1 MTKPYSKIPKS
12 PAWFKKH
19 RIEQYEAVED
29 YQETQRVIVEAQ
41 IKTGK
46 KELVLIETVLRK
58 GVGSEGLNSRF
69 MYITSLHKKD
79 TQPQLAEL
87 KTYGINSFVLTA
99 EDDIDMITDEILPC
113 LKDEKVCLTIYV
125 DEGDYG
131 SEKDQLLQKFFL
143 RISEEIYAI
152 ERHSGSK
159 NKVFLRFYTAT
170 PEELTFSEYAS
181 QCCRHYYVPPASN
194 YRGAERLL
202 HNNLVVEAQPFF
214 EFDAHK
220 NIKLSQQA
228 LQMLNNWSACDKPF
242 SIVRVSGKR
251 KELPTFKQV
260 CQDIDLRLYLRDQF
274 NVKIVEVDQTHP
286 RVWGDDEGDGKPHI
300 LDYVGHEYK
309 VIYLIN
315 QTCTRSTEIKCHPL
329 IYAFHDYHSKSTAYN
344 TYVQS
349 SLRIAHYEY
358 TGEFKYGKSIL
369 WNDNPSGD
377 GVTIV
382 PINSDII
389 LYSNINCIRLH
400 AKNSSYSISYEEFRS
415 LESTRK
421 LSGRTS
427 KSVNFKPT
435 DDMLKNRTIEFLPIP
450 DNILNDALANYDPQK
465 LKQQYPVIHDW
476 LEYGQ
481 DESAVRV
488 RKEFFRS
495 YSKLARRNDIFYR
508 SLGANKAVSLA
519 KALINLTHHTA
530 MAPIFIDRHDP
541 NYKED
546 FDNLLKEHKDCLHKM
561 ALMILSD
568 EEIDARERHIK
579 TECTGKN
586 SIYQSKV
593 LQTV

>member
-1 MTKPYSKIPKS
+1 MTKRHSKIPKS
-12 PAWFKKH
+12 PLWFKKH
-19 RIEQYEAVED
+19 RAEQYEAVEN

-46 KELVLIETVLRK
+46 KELVLIETLLRQ
-58 GVGSEGLNSRF
+58 GIGSDELDSRF

-79 TQPQLAEL
+79 TQPQLTEL
-87 KTYGINSFVLTA
+87 KSYGIDSFVLTA
-99 EDDIDMITDEILPC
+99 EDDIDAISNEILPC
-113 LKDEKVCLTIYV
+113 LEDDKISLTIYV

-131 SEKDQLLQKFFL
+131 SEEDQLLKKFFL
-143 RISEEIYAI
+143 RISEEIYAV
-152 ERHSGSK
+152 ERDSGSRK
-159 NKVFLRFYTAT
+159 KIYLRFYTAT

-194 YRGAERLL
+194 YRGAELL
-202 HNNLVVEAQPFF
+202 LRNNLVIEAQPFF

-220 NIKLSQQA
+220 NVKLSQQA
-228 LQMLNNWSACDKPF
+228 LQMLNNWSDCDKPF
-242 SIVRVSGKR
+242 SIVRVSSKR
-251 KELPTFKQV
+251 KDLPTFKQV
-260 CQDIDLRLYLRDQF
+260 SQDIDLRLYLRDQF
-274 NVKIVEVDQTHP
+274 NVKIVEVDQKHP

-300 LDYVGHEYK
+300 LDYADHAYK

-329 IYAFHDYHSKSTAYN
+329 IYAYHDYHSKSTAYN

-369 WNDNPSGD
+369 WSDNPSGD
-377 GVTIV
+377 GATIV

-400 AKNSSYSISYEEFRS
+400 AKNISYEEFRS
-415 LESTRK
+415 LEPTRK

-427 KSVNFKPT
+427 KAVYFKTT
-435 DDMLKNRTIEFLPIP
+435 DDMLRNRRIVFKSIP
-450 DNILNDALANYDPQK
+450 ENVLAEALANYDPQK

-476 LEYGQ
+476 IERGQ
-481 DESAVRV
+481 DESAVFIRE
-488 RKEFFRS
+488 EFFRS

-519 KALINLTHHTA
+519 KALLNLTHHTA
-530 MAPIFIDRHDP
+530 MAPIFIDRHEPD
-541 NYKED
+541 YKQD
-546 FDNLLKEHKDCLHKM
+546 FDELLEKHKDCLHKI

-568 EEIDARERHIK
+568 EEIDAREKHIK

-586 SIYQSKV
+586 SMYQSKV